1 MRVIVSQRL
10 KGEFT
15 DATQGW
21 NNDMDK
27 YIGTQQTIAIVN
39 SSNIQF
45 EDREYFWDPRDVDII
60 EGITEPI
67 TVNGKK
73 VVFDVN
79 ELG

>member
-1 MRVIVSQRL
+1 MLVIVNQRL
-10 KGEFT
+10 GGKHT

-21 NNDMDK
+21 NDAMNQ